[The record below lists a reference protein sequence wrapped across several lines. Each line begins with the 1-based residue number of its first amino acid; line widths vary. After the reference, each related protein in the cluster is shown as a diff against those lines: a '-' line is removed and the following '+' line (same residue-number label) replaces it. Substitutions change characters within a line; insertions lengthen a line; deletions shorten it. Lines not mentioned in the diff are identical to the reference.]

1 MPIISPRHMLSE
13 LRVRESMRR
22 IAVSIQAETTIEHA
36 IRCAVKNKISAILV
50 TNKQLEP
57 IGVVSKT
64 DIMGA
69 YYAGIPLSAP
79 AGLIMNS
86 PPICCAPEDSLDK
99 ALNIMREKGI
109 HRVYVSDESLAGIGI
124 ISYHDVVGLLY
135 RYCRRCERN
144 VRRKLDA
151 TCLLRVRDVMTSFVR
166 IADEH
171 DALTCIMEMLSAHN
185 FGALLIGNA
194 LGPAGVVSKTD
205 LILAYKHGLPGSERA
220 GSVMRV
226 PVRSCCQD
234 EELEKVIRQMIF
246 WDIRRFF
253 VFRDSP
259 GDIIGVLSLTDAA
272 QARSGSC
279 RACMP
284 TRIEVL

>member
-13 LRVRESMRR
+13 LRVRDSMRR
-22 IAVSIQAETTIEHA
+22 IAVGIQAGTTIEQA

-50 TNKQLEP
+50 TNNRLEP
-57 IGVVSKT
+57 VGVVSKT

-79 AGLIMNS
+79 ARLIMNS

-135 RYCRRCERN
+135 RYCRKCERN
-144 VRRKLDA
+144 VRRNLDA
-151 TCLLRVRDVMTSFVR
+151 ACLLRVRDVMTPSVWM
-166 IADEH
+166 ADE
-171 DALTCIMEMLSAHN
+171 DDTLTSVMEKLSVHN

-194 LGPAGVVSKTD
+194 SGPAGVVSKTD
-205 LILAYKHGLPGSERA
+205 LILAYKHGISASERA

-226 PVRSCCQD
+226 PVRSCRQD